1 MNSTIFNVRIS
12 FQVIGKL
19 GGNGLKFSKFEEL
32 KMLFLKGDVLERSV
46 FQAMMFNVCFF
57 RTFAVWNRL

>member
-19 GGNGLKFSKFEEL
+19 GGNGLKFEEL

-46 FQAMMFNVCFF
+46 LQAMMFNVCFF